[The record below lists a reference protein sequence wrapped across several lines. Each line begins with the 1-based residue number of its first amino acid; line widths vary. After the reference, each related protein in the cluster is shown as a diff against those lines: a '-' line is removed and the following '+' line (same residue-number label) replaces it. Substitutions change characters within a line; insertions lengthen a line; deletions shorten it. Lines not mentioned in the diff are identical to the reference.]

1 MVCAVISNDLICHLL
16 ELILIFVWLF
26 KEVKWHGNI
35 TYPYLAVLGRVVAR
49 NFGQHDLSWHVGSV
63 RGSIFVLNF

>member
-1 MVCAVISNDLICHLL
+1 MIHVFERKNENELEGYCA
-16 ELILIFVWLF
+16 F
-26 KEVKWHGNI
+26 KMEVKWHGNI
-35 TYPYLAVLGRVVAR
+35 IYPYLAILGEVVAR